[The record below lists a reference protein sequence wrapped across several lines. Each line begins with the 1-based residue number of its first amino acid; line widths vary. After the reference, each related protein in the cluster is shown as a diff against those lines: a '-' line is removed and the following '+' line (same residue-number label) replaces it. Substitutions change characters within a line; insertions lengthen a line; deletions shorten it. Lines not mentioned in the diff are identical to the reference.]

1 MTDLNSVV
9 LLGNLTRD
17 AELKYFQ
24 NGTAVAAV
32 SIAVNSSRKQ
42 QDGSYADEVSFFDVN
57 IYGKTAENL
66 KQYLTKGKKIALT
79 GHLKQERWQD
89 SQSGQNRSRVVINAD
104 TVQLLGGKEENSAS
118 FSQNIPFQSVEEA
131 NRADAVSRG
140 SYQQP
145 AQMQTQ
151 QMQQPP
157 MFQQPSMFQQNGQQG
172 FPTF

>member
-9 LLGNLTRD
+9 LLGNLTKD

-79 GHLKQERWQD
+79 GHLKQDRWQD
-89 SQSGQNRSRVVINAD
+89 QQTGQNRSRVVVNAD

-118 FSQNIPFQSVEEA
+118 FNQIPFQSVEEA
-131 NRADAVSRG
+131 NRADAMSRG
-140 SYQQP
+140 YQQTT
-145 AQMQTQ
+145 QTQ

-157 MFQQPSMFQQNGQQG
+157 MFQQPSVFQSNGQQG

>member
-9 LLGNLTRD
+9 LIGNLTRD

-42 QDGSYADEVSFFDVN
+42 QDGTYADEVSFFDVN

-66 KQYLTKGKKIALT
+66 KQYLTKGKKIAVE
-79 GHLKQERWQD
+79 GSLKQDRWQD
-89 SQSGQNRSRVVINAD
+89 SQTGQNRSRVVVNAD
-104 TVQLLGGKEENSAS
+104 TVQLLGGKEDNSAS
-118 FSQNIPFQSVEEA
+118 FNQNIPFQSVEEA
-131 NRADAVSRG
+131 NRADAMSRG
-140 SYQQP
+140 YQQT
-145 AQMQTQ
+145 AQTQ
-151 QMQQPP
+151 PMQQPP
-157 MFQQPSMFQQNGQQG
+157 TFQQPSMFQQNGQQG